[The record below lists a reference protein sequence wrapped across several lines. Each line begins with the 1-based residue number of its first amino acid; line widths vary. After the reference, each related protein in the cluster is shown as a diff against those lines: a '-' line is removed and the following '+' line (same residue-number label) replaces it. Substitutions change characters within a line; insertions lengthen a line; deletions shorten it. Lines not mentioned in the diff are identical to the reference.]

1 MSIIPHAALTT
12 VQIVSG
18 LAASAKNAFDLAKS
32 TSNNELKG
40 AVSEL
45 YDSVL
50 DVKGRVLELDEK
62 VRSLKAQLDQREEIE
77 GPDAKFGYFYL
88 KSRPNEP
95 LCPKCYQSVPS
106 NIANMGP
113 RQQQGSYVGRV
124 CPVCRFSVTEQT
136 AQEVNSHIEYD
147 PLSYGLRMK

>member
-18 LAASAKNAFDLAKS
+18 LAASAKNAVDLAKS

-50 DVKGRVLELDEK
+50 DVKARVLELDEE
-62 VRSLKAQLDQREEIE
+62 VRGLKAQLARREEIE
-77 GPDAKFGYFYL
+77 GPDSKFGYFHF
-88 KSRPNEP
+88 KSKPDEP
-95 LCPKCYQSVPS
+95 LCPRCYQSVPS
-106 NIANMGP
+106 RIANMGP
-113 RQQQGSYVGRV
+113 HQQLGRDVVRV
-124 CPVCRFSVTEQT
+124 CPVCGFSQRERF
-136 AQEVNSHIEYD
+136 
-147 PLSYGLRMK
+147 GLLA

>member
-18 LAASAKNAFDLAKS
+18 LAASAKNAVELAKS

-50 DVKGRVLELDEK
+50 NVKARVLDLDEE
-62 VRSLKAQLDQREEIE
+62 VRTLKTQLAQREEII
-77 GPDAKFGYFYL
+77 GPDAQFGYFHF
-88 KSRPNEP
+88 KSKPNEP

-106 NIANMGP
+106 KVVNMGP
-113 RQQQGSYVGRV
+113 RNERSGGIMRF
-124 CPVCRFSVTEQT
+124 CPVCNFFVTEQPRQ
-136 AQEVNSHIEYD
+136 QEQYHQPIYD
-147 PLSYGLRMK
+147 GQDGWMK